1 MIQRRDKYMSEI
13 KFKFWS
19 KILNHFVI
27 PDDSIFV
34 GALKDKEM
42 VPLQYTGLKD
52 KNGKEIYEGD
62 ILDCKDRIVKVVWH
76 ENAGQWDT
84 DFVSYK
90 GERSSNGIDN
100 FEWKFRAEVIGN
112 IYEKPE
118 LMSQKD
124 K

>member
-1 MIQRRDKYMSEI
+1 MSEI